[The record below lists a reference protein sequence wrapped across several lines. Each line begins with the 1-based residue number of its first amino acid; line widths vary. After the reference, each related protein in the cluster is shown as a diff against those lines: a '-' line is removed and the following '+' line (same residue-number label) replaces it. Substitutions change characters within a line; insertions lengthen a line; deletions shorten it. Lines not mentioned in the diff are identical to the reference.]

1 MWVPQGTDA
10 NLVMSLDPVIKF
22 SGLPVPNV
30 ELPICITGHHIAGGH
45 KGSDTERGEQERMER
60 LALC

>member
-22 SGLPVPNV
+22 SGLPVPDV
-30 ELPICITGHHIAGGH
+30 ELPICITRHHIAGGH
-45 KGSDTERGEQERMER
+45 KRE
-60 LALC
+60 